1 MPPSTG
7 YDPIG
12 TVQQAIV
19 ALLNANEPLFIDTGL
34 RLFTSFA
41 GILVAWY
48 GIRWMFGAGGD
59 EERLFG
65 LAKLLLVIAFGYA
78 MINFYKSP
86 IPGLGSSFSNLITDQ
101 AGYLASVISARSVQ
115 NAQETLNTLWNALE
129 QPDPWSILAN
139 LLYWTL
145 LVVIALAQF
154 AVLFVVSF
162 GMIASAVCA
171 LLGPLF
177 IPFFIVP
184 TLEWLFW
191 SWLKAFIQYLLH
203 AGGRQRIHFRLR
215 ALSQSIP
222 ANTAASTPARGPAPL
237 RRARRDDPHHFCV
250 WRPARS
256 FPDQFHLFRPIG
268 RISAA
273 RPRLVV
279 TPCPTTH
286 VLTLDRQSPQWPSAT
301 YPRWTMRAV
310 SMSSSSAQRS

>member
-171 LLGPLF
+171 LVGPLF
-177 IPFFIVP
+177 VPFFIVP

-191 SWLKAFIQYLLH
+191 SWLKAFVQY
-203 AGGRQRIHFRLR
+203 
-215 ALSQSIP
+215 
-222 ANTAASTPARGPAPL
+222 
-237 RRARRDDPHHFCV
+237 
-250 WRPARS
+250 S
-256 FPDQFHLFRPIG
+256 FM
-268 RISAA
+268 
-273 RPRLVV
+273 LVV
-279 TPCPTTH
+279 ANAFIFVFERFLSRYLQTLPPGLRLEDQLLYGVHAVMILTTFAVG
-286 VLTLDRQSPQWPSAT
+286 VLLVPSLT
-301 YPRWTMRAV
+301 SSIFSGRSGESVLPGRV
-310 SMSSSSAQRS
+310 SW